1 MASLADLS
9 SAIAAAATK
18 EVSKALKAI
27 LSKVAEDYD
36 LDYSELES
44 KYLSKE
50 SLKGKAKPKTVVKAK
65 VTKKVEETTDD
76 EEAPAKKSNGCIAVT
91 KKGERCKCKARS
103 GEQTCGRHK
112 DFDPEAVDEP
122 KPAPK
127 KRGRPRKAAKSSDSD
142 SEEEM
147 PAPKK
152 RGRKPKATAHE
163 HSLEEASADCDECAT
178 QGGPFHLKE
187 EAKEE
192 FEVVDK
198 EDIQARLTALLNEGD
213 TSEDEVDE
221 AVEEAVAD
229 AEDGEYVP
237 TDDDREGQGSDFD
250 DE

>member
-18 EVSKALKAI
+18 EVSKVLKGL
-27 LSKVAEDYD
+27 LSKIAEDYD
-36 LDYSELES
+36 LDYTELEG
-44 KYLSKE
+44 KYLNSE
-50 SLKGKAKPKTVVKAK
+50 SLKGKAKSKSVVKAK
-65 VTKKVEETTDD
+65 VTKKVEESTDED
-76 EEAPAKKSNGCIAVT
+76 EAPAKKSNGCIAVT

-127 KRGRPRKAAKSSDSD
+127 KRGRPRKASKSSESD
-142 SEEEM
+142 SEEM

-163 HSLEEASADCDECAT
+163 HSLDEASADCDECAT

-187 EAKEE
+187 NAPEE

-198 EDIQARLTALLNEGD
+198 EEIQARLTALLNEGD
-213 TSEDEVDE
+213 SESDTPEEEDEDDFEVIVDK
-221 AVEEAVAD
+221 
-229 AEDGEYVP
+229 EDGEYIPP
-237 TDDDREGQGSDFD
+237 TGVTGDSDFD
-250 DE
+250 EE